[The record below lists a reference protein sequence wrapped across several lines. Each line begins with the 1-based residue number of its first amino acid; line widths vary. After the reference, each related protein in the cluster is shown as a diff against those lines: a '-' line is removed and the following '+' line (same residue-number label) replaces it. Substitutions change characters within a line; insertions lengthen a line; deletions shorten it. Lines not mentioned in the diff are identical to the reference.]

1 MVDVIK
7 ASSPVP
13 KLFQF
18 FAALQ
23 YQLHV
28 FLKKADLCLRI
39 SYDELKSIALESGKI
54 NYAVLLKE
62 TNLLLRLCAWSFA
75 NIHEFSERAQ
85 SSLTIRYLVTRVLK
99 GAIDA
104 STKL

>member
-1 MVDVIK
+1 MFANFSSIFLQVVEPCMVDVIK

-28 FLKKADLCLRI
+28 FLKKADLCPHI
-39 SYDELKSIALESGKI
+39 PYDELKSIALESGKI
-54 NYAVLLKE
+54 NYAILLKE
-62 TNLLLRLCAWSFA
+62 TNLPLRLCAWSFA
-75 NIHEFSERAQ
+75 N
-85 SSLTIRYLVTRVLK
+85 TR
-99 GAIDA
+99 I
-104 STKL
+104 